1 MVYVV
6 TPLVDPF
13 CLTVPS
19 GWVRLLLKNENLI
32 IVAAAAAGLIVF
44 IMVSGLVVGVC
55 VVRRKLKGL
64 DVGGVGINCSQL
76 SQHRTAVASHHY
88 SRDVVNH
95 KLKSENKIASIL
107 EQHRD
112 K

>member
-1 MVYVV
+1 LSSILL
-6 TPLVDPF
+6 T
-13 CLTVPS
+13 TVPS
-19 GWVRLLLKNENLI
+19 GWVRLLLKDENLI
-32 IVAAAAAGLIVF
+32 IVAVAAGVIVF
-44 IMVSGLVVGVC
+44 IMVSGLVVGLL

-64 DVGGVGINCSQL
+64 DVGHNNCSEL
-76 SQHRTAVASHHY
+76 SLRTTAVSHHY

-95 KLKSENKIASIL
+95 KLKSEQNKIASIL